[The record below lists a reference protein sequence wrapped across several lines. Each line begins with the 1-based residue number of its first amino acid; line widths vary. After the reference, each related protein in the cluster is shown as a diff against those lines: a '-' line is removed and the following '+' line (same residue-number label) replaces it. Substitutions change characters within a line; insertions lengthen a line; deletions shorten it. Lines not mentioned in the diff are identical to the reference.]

1 MFFEEWNQK
10 SLYSHTQI
18 QIKRSGMDP
27 FQITITV
34 IASISLFCNACLH
47 IETNNRLDSLR
58 EDGKYIGIYVRDVI
72 DRLDKL
78 PKHEKKEAKKKNI
91 FMNTKIE
98 DAPD

>member
-1 MFFEEWNQK
+1 MFLEERNRK
-10 SLYSHTQI
+10 SLHSHTQI
-18 QIKRSGMDP
+18 HIKQTGMDA

-34 IASISLFCNACLH
+34 IASVSLVCNVCLH

-58 EDGKYIGIYVRDVI
+58 EDGKYIGKYVRDVI

-78 PKHEKKEAKKKNI
+78 PKHEKREAAKKNI